1 MINMGSFYLPS
12 DLYKE
17 DELLHPP
24 TDELKWRESYYFNWL
39 DLDNKI
45 SGFSTIG
52 IVPNENRREFVFLL
66 FLEDRNEVYYK
77 EPPLQ
82 EYDANINIMLKNKN
96 LSYKLIE
103 PFKKW
108 EISYKSRKIEFDVTF
123 ETRFPTFNFGKDS
136 SKSWHQH
143 FESSGKITGKLLKK
157 DGENIHISGYGQ
169 RDKSWGF
176 RDWHQFDKWYAGHF
190 QFEDWSC
197 AFRKDYSVDRIDLSG
212 HVSTKQRNISIINM
226 DIDTHVDS
234 DNFKSPLITNYKF
247 TDAAGASYIVKA
259 ERFGRNSYIRF
270 VRSFLGGYT
279 ELFEQ
284 MATIENLNTGE
295 IGVGM
300 MEHLRT
306 HKLE

>member
-1 MINMGSFYLPS
+1 MDINEKGSTLV
-12 DLYKE
+12 E
-17 DELLHPP
+17 VDELLHQPSS
-24 TDELKWRESYYFNWL
+24 ELKWRESYYFNWA
-39 DLDNKI
+39 DLKNKI

-52 IVPNENRREFVFLL
+52 IVPHENRREFVFLL
-66 FLEDRNEVYYK
+66 FLEERNEVYYK

-82 EYDANINIMLKNKN
+82 EYDSDINSMLRDKK
-96 LSYKLIE
+96 LSYTLVK

-108 EISYKSRKIEFDVTF
+108 KISYKSRKLKFDITF

-143 FESSGKITGKLLKK
+143 FESSGVITGKLIRK
-157 DGENIHISGYGQ
+157 DGEVTNITGFGQ

-190 QFEDWSC
+190 QFKDWSC
-197 AFRKDYSVDRIDLSG
+197 AFRKDYIKNRIDLSG
-212 HVSTKQRNISIINM
+212 HTSNKKGNISLSNLEIKTLN
-226 DIDTHVDS
+226 DS
-234 DNFKSPLITNYKF
+234 DQFKSPLTTTYKF
-247 TDAAGASYIVKA
+247 TDATDIEYIIKA
-259 ERFGRNSYIRF
+259 ERFGKNSFIRF
-270 VRSFLGGYT
+270 VRSFPGGYT

-284 MATIENLNTGE
+284 MAMIKDLKTGE

-306 HKLE
+306 FKTE